1 MTAAEFHQ
9 WLADVKSAG
18 LAKTDRDALALIGKK
33 SPTSAL
39 AYKER
44 GADTTTAL
52 ACAAVLAG
60 LGPYRG
66 ASSDQPPHKGE
77 AI

>member
-1 MTAAEFHQ
+1 MTPDEFHQ

-18 LAKTDRDALALIGKK
+18 LAKTDREALALIGKK

-39 AYKER
+39 VYKER
-44 GADTTTAL
+44 GTDTTTAL

-60 LGPYRG
+60 LAAYP
-66 ASSDQPPHKGE
+66 
-77 AI
+77 